1 MMNLTQKF
9 IEARTRLQ
17 PYPPMA
23 ETTPLIPEIADPD
36 WIKNAYQIQEELGKI
51 DKMIKQIDGKQVQ
64 KTKAQFQDALNQE
77 ILVMRSQLVKQMQDT
92 SKRIQRYEHQQIDP
106 SDLEARIFLKYS
118 AKSMKQL
125 MNTLTNNFRVLQSKF
140 IDGLQ
145 KPTQQLDVAT
155 MDKEARGYY
164 EQAQQQLQ
172 EDTQDVTQ
180 ICKDVNSIVQMVGQL
195 AAQVYEC
202 GTIIDRID
210 QNLMEAEDFIDKGNN
225 NLEKAKKTQDSVSKL
240 RSFTYA
246 LILANYILAAVMMGL
261 KLVKYMH
268 PSKPTPPNPNPT
280 P

>member
-1 MMNLTQKF
+1 
-9 IEARTRLQ
+9 
-17 PYPPMA
+17 
-23 ETTPLIPEIADPD
+23 
-36 WIKNAYQIQEELGKI
+36 
-51 DKMIKQIDGKQVQ
+51 
-64 KTKAQFQDALNQE
+64 
-77 ILVMRSQLVKQMQDT
+77 
-92 SKRIQRYEHQQIDP
+92 
-106 SDLEARIFLKYS
+106 
-118 AKSMKQL
+118 
-125 MNTLTNNFRVLQSKF
+125 
-140 IDGLQ
+140 
-145 KPTQQLDVAT
+145 

-261 KLVKYMH
+261 KLVKYLH